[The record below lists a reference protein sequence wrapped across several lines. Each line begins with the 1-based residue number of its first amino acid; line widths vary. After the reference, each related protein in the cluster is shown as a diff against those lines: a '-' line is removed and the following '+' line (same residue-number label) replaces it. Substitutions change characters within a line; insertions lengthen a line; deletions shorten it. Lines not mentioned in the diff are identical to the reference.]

1 MQLGSWPMPDISSW
15 PIPGPL
21 RARLQK
27 QLVFLKRLSNT
38 SSPLPQTLTT
48 TPVGMSLDGDGIVHR
63 ITHSGFCSLTDEEQ
77 LWVIEMT
84 KTRHPHW
91 DPLIQEAYLHTTD

>member
-1 MQLGSWPMPDISSW
+1 
-15 PIPGPL
+15 
-21 RARLQK
+21 
-27 QLVFLKRLSNT
+27 
-38 SSPLPQTLTT
+38 
-48 TPVGMSLDGDGIVHR
+48 MSLDGDGIVHR